1 MIKMFKKLVHTCT
14 IISMECFVVSNIFLI
29 KMDRASI
36 LGDAIDYINEL
47 QKEVKELQDEL
58 EEACPDEDA
67 ARGSDDNSN
76 CQGDQMPKNNIYLNG
91 QDAPNYGNDAKH
103 STELTKKSRDQLSS
117 NEEGVLEMEVHISL
131 LFVFQFILVERLHSL
146 FKKILPL
153 KKTSL
158 ETASSSLFFF
168 LFGKLCQ

>member
-1 MIKMFKKLVHTCT
+1 V
-14 IISMECFVVSNIFLI
+14 FVVSNNFFM

-58 EEACPDEDA
+58 EDACPDEDA

-76 CQGDQMPKNNIYLNG
+76 CQGDQMPKNNIYLNAE
-91 QDAPNYGNDAKH
+91 DAPNYGNDAKH

-117 NEEGVLEMEVHISL
+117 NEEGGLEMEVHISL
-131 LFVFQFILVERLHSL
+131 SLIYFFIYSCQKASV
-146 FKKILPL
+146 PL
-153 KKTSL
+153 
-158 ETASSSLFFF
+158 
-168 LFGKLCQ
+168 